1 MKITELMDLKG
12 KRALV
17 TGGAGHI
24 GPVAAQ
30 VLMELG
36 AEVIISDRNPHKLGN
51 KAKELGLDDNHW
63 LAADLT
69 QEPDMAMLPRFA
81 SDRMFGPLDIFVHC
95 AALTGLGEG
104 IRQGWATD
112 FEHQSVQSFRYS
124 LDVGLTAPF
133 VICQE
138 MLKDK
143 PDTTGIVVLF
153 SSIYGL
159 VAPAMS
165 LYEGIEGVPVGPAG
179 YSATK
184 GGQIALTRHLASVMA
199 PDFRVNCL
207 VPGGIQ
213 RGQPAE
219 FVQRYSSRTLLGIMG
234 VEDDMRGAI
243 AFLCSEMSGY
253 MTGATLV
260 VDGGFTAI

>member
-1 MKITELMDLKG
+1 MSLKG

-36 AEVIISDRNPHKLGN
+36 AEVIISDRDPHKLGK
-51 KAKELGLDDNHW
+51 KAQELGIDDDHW

-69 QEPDMAMLPRFA
+69 HEPDMSMLPRFA
-81 SDRMFGPLDIFVHC
+81 SDRMFGPIDIFVHC

-104 IRQGWATD
+104 VRQGWATD
-112 FEHQSVQSFRYS
+112 FEYQGVQAFRYS

-138 MLKDK
+138 MLHDK
-143 PDTTGIVVLF
+143 PDTPGSVVVF

-159 VAPAMS
+159 VAPALS
-165 LYEGIEGVPVGPAG
+165 LYEGIDGVPVGPAG

-184 GGQIALTRHLASVMA
+184 GGDIALTRHLASVMA
-199 PDFRVNCL
+199 PHFRVNCL
-207 VPGGIQ
+207 IPGGIE
-213 RGQPAE
+213 RGQPDE
-219 FVQRYSSRTLLGIMG
+219 FVRRYSSRTLLNRMG
-234 VEDDMRGAI
+234 TEDDMRGAI
-243 AFLCSEMSGY
+243 AFLASGLSNY
-253 MTGATLV
+253 MTGAVLTI
-260 VDGGFTAI
+260 DGGFTCV

>member
-1 MKITELMDLKG
+1 MKIAEMMDLKG
-12 KRALV
+12 RRALV

-30 VLMELG
+30 VLIELG
-36 AEVIISDRNPHKLGN
+36 AEVIISDRDPGKLGK
-51 KAKELGLDDNHW
+51 KAKELGLDNDHW

-69 QEPDMAMLPRFA
+69 HEPDMAMLPRFA

-95 AALTGLGEG
+95 AALTGLGDG

-112 FEHQSVQSFRYS
+112 FGQQSVQAFRYS
-124 LDVGLTAPF
+124 LDVGLVAPF

-138 MLKDK
+138 MLNDK
-143 PDTTGIVVLF
+143 PDTPGSVVIF

-159 VAPAMS
+159 VAPALS
-165 LYEGIEGVPVGPAG
+165 LYQGIQGVPVGPTG

-184 GGQIALTRHLASVMA
+184 GGDIALTRHLASVMA

-207 VPGGIQ
+207 IPGGIE

-219 FVQRYSSRTLLGIMG
+219 FVKRYSSRTLLNRMG
-234 VEDDMRGAI
+234 TEDDMRGAI
-243 AFLCSEMSGY
+243 AFLASGLSNY
-253 MTGATLV
+253 MTGAAITI
-260 VDGGFTAI
+260 DGGFSAI